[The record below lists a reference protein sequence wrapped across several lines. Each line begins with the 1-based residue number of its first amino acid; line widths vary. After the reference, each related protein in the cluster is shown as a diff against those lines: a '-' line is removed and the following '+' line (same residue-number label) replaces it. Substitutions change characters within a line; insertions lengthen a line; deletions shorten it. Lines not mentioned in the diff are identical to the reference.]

1 MLMWF
6 QKAVKEIE
14 YFLDFI
20 EGHGVEPFT
29 LQTGSRPDGSIR
41 FQVVVGWICYPP
53 VILLFLVKQLSKKF
67 STVALVSL
75 MIFSV

>member
-1 MLMWF
+1 MLMRL
-6 QKAVKEIE
+6 QKSVEEVE

-20 EGHGVEPFT
+20 DGHGVEPFT

-41 FQVVVGWICYPP
+41 FQVVVGRVCYSP
-53 VILLFLVKQLSKKF
+53 VVLLFLVKQLSKKL
-67 STVALVSL
+67 STVALVSS